1 VQEKPFRYFGLLVAY
16 VLPGFIFLA
25 GIAPLVPAVE
35 QWLRPVDQVGLGLG
49 PPVYAVMAATAVG
62 LIIACFRWLILDNL
76 IVLTGVE
83 RPVWDD
89 GRLDNVLGGF
99 DYLVQSHYR
108 YYEFSA
114 NALLAVLGTYVLNRL
129 RGTLPF
135 LGVGTDLGML
145 IVSAVLFAA
154 SRDALAK
161 YYLRTGRLIGR
172 VAATEFSGENM
183 YNGNDHDGGHKE
195 PAPKQPAETKPHQ
208 KPQTPSTAKPPETPE
223 KLVKE

>member
-1 VQEKPFRYFGLLVAY
+1 MQEKPFRYFGLLVAY

-25 GIAPLVPAVE
+25 GIAPLVPAVA
-35 QWLRPVDQVGLGLG
+35 QWLRPVQGDSGFG

-62 LIIACFRWLILDNL
+62 LIIGCFRWLIVDNL
-76 IVLTGVE
+76 IVWTGVE

-89 GRLDNVLGGF
+89 GRLDDVLGGF

-114 NALLAVLGTYVLNRL
+114 NALLAVLGTYGLNRL

-135 LGVGTDLGML
+135 LGVGTDLGIL

-161 YYLRTGRLIGR
+161 YYLRTGRLIGQ
-172 VAATEFSGENM
+172 VASTASSGENM
-183 YNGNDHDGGHKE
+183 YNGNEHGGEHKE
-195 PAPKQPAETKPHQ
+195 PAPKQPVETKPQ
-208 KPQTPSTAKPPETPE
+208 QEPKPSTKPQHSETE
-223 KLVKE
+223 SEGRK

>member
-25 GIAPLVPAVE
+25 GIAPLVPAVA
-35 QWLRPVDQVGLGLG
+35 QWLRPVQGDSGFG

-62 LIIACFRWLILDNL
+62 LIIGCFRWLIVDNL
-76 IVLTGVE
+76 IVWTGVE

-89 GRLDNVLGGF
+89 GRLDDVLGGF

-114 NALLAVLGTYVLNRL
+114 NALLAVLGTYALNRL
-129 RGTLPF
+129 RRTLPF

-161 YYLRTGRLIGR
+161 YYLRTGRLIGH
-172 VAATEFSGENM
+172 VATTSSGESM
-183 YNGNDHDGGHKE
+183 YNGNDHDGAHKE
-195 PAPKQPAETKPHQ
+195 PAPKQPKTKPAQ
-208 KPQTPSTAKPPETPE
+208 DAKGPAKPQPADPKDREHT
-223 KLVKE
+223 